1 MKIIRV
7 PSSLR
12 KGIGAWRRGGR
23 SVGFVPTMGA
33 LHEGHVSLIR
43 RAQKEN
49 DFVVVSLFVNPT
61 QFGPSEDLKR
71 YPRPFAKDAAVCR
84 KAGVAILFA
93 PTPETLYPKGFQTWV
108 TVEKLAQPLCGAF
121 RPGHFRGVA
130 TVVLK
135 LLNLVQPDR
144 VYFGKKDFQQLRV
157 IQQMVRD
164 LHLPIRV
171 VPCPTVRASTGLALS
186 SRNALL
192 SSEERAAAPLLRRAL
207 RVAGQVLKSRRNAAE
222 ARRAARGV
230 LRGIPGARVQYVD
243 IVDPH
248 TLGPLP
254 NKPGPVL
261 VAAAV
266 WVGRTRLIDNLY
278 LNSLI

>member
-1 MKIIRV
+1 
-7 PSSLR
+7 
-12 KGIGAWRRGGR
+12 
-23 SVGFVPTMGA
+23 MGA
-33 LHEGHVSLIR
+33 LHDGHVSLIR

-61 QFGPSEDLKR
+61 QFGPQEDLKR
-71 YPRPFAKDAAVCR
+71 YPRPFAKDRVVCR

-93 PTPETLYPKGFQTWV
+93 PTPETLYPEGYQTWV
-108 TVEKLAQPLCGAF
+108 TVEKLSQPLCGAF

-144 VYFGKKDFQQLRV
+144 AYFGRKDFQQLRV
-157 IQQMVRD
+157 IQRMVRD
-164 LHLPIRV
+164 LDLPVQV

-192 SSEERAAAPLLRRAL
+192 SSEEQAAAPLLRRAL
-207 RVAGQVLKSRRNAAE
+207 RVAGQVIKSRRNFAE
-222 ARRAARGV
+222 ARRAARAV
-230 LRGIPGARVQYVD
+230 LRGIPGVRVQYFD

-254 NKPGPVL
+254 KKPGPIL

-266 WVGRTRLIDNLY
+266 RVGRTRLIDNLY
-278 LNSLI
+278 LNSFI